1 MPLILH
7 HSPRLRYATAAML
20 YFAQGIPQ
28 GLLAIAMPAWLA
40 SQGVEAG
47 VIASYLA
54 IIVLPWAFKLVTG
67 PLMDRYGFPPMGGR
81 RPWILA
87 AQFGMVLSLL
97 GLAAIDDPVSQMS
110 LLMALG
116 ALVNVFAATQDVAV
130 DGMAIDLVPEQEHGR
145 INAFMTCGKAI
156 GWAATSAASGILLVN
171 YGLATTAV
179 LAAAVAMLVWVVFL
193 FVREREGERLL
204 PWSRGEHVPMQA
216 AVSSFQ
222 DVKRGLNKVLW
233 TRASLVIMVIMFLD
247 GLIFGYGQALMPIAA
262 IKVFNYS
269 TEQWSQLVATM
280 GLVGALLALLLGPI
294 IDRIGV
300 RQVLMLTVL
309 VIAAHAMLLGNTQH
323 LWNDS
328 GFVQVMLS
336 IWVLMSPVSMVC
348 GIALAM
354 SICSSGVSATQFAIY
369 MSVANLGHSA
379 GSKLFGLVSDH
390 AQLGYAAYFVS
401 MSALVA
407 VLFVAVAL
415 FRKQDV
421 VLESPVQA

>member
-1 MPLILH
+1 MSLILH
-7 HSPRLRYATAAML
+7 HSARLRYATAAML

-97 GLAAIDDPVSQMS
+97 GLTAIEDPVSQMS

-145 INAFMTCGKAI
+145 INAFMISGKAI
-156 GWAATSAASGILLVN
+156 GWASTSAASGILLVN

-179 LAAAVAMLVWVVFL
+179 LSAVVAMLVWVVFL

-328 GFVQVMLS
+328 GFVQIMLS

-415 FRKQDV
+415 FRKQDAV
-421 VLESPVQA
+421 SA